1 MTRVWLPAET
11 LTALDEPSQI
21 FSLAERW
28 FLPFNAECEFRIV
41 MRAEDLQTAGL
52 AEIEVKWKQGG
63 SRVAWPD
70 AACCVAWQTLP
81 VAQYNWLPIA
91 PLSVLISR
99 FGWNASP
106 KLIHMDPVSTGK
118 N

>member
-11 LTALDEPSQI
+11 LTALDAPSQI
-21 FSLAERW
+21 LSLAERW
-28 FLPFNAECEFRIV
+28 FLPFNADWEFRIV

-63 SRVAWPD
+63 GRVVWPG
-70 AACCVAWQTLP
+70 AACCVASQTLP
-81 VAQYNWLPIA
+81 VA

-99 FGWNASP
+99 FG
-106 KLIHMDPVSTGK
+106 
-118 N
+118 